1 MQSASSPVIV
11 TEEAE
16 VGEALAS
23 LGLTVEIVRRV
34 AIAAAS
40 ARAESLPV
48 DPAGA
53 PGQLS
58 YIHGVRAMRLDLLSI
73 IGWEE
78 SRAGNVESMVNH
90 LIGVQVCFQN
100 VDRACKIS
108 PPLAIS
114 GKGSASRRL
123 VNSGQLELFAS
134 SSEASY
140 LRGRNPAVWYICVS
154 VDVHGVFAEVSC
166 PRPFDGNQF
175 DGFVKRL
182 FVVSESLEPKPA
194 SRSDDDDLDFD
205 VTVSKK

>member
-1 MQSASSPVIV
+1 MHPASSPVIV

-16 VGEALAS
+16 VGEALGS
-23 LGLTVEIVRRV
+23 LGLTIEIVRRV

-53 PGQLS
+53 AGQLS

-73 IGWEE
+73 GWDE

-100 VDRACKIS
+100 VDRACKPS

-114 GKGSASRRL
+114 EKGPASRRL

-134 SSEASY
+134 SSEASSY

-154 VDVHGVFAEVSC
+154 VDAHGVFAEVSC

-205 VTVSKK
+205 VAVSKK